1 MRGGGC
7 GGVIYRSLISGG
19 SGNLLVRGF
28 MRTELRRSGIVHAE
42 PHERQE
48 ITSSPP
54 DAVATLT
61 DMDLHFSHRR
71 TSGSVGDSL
80 STEREHD
87 AITACGVQFRA
98 RKTSHRENS
107 PSAGQLFAPIRR
119 ATRSTPDFRRVP
131 PPGICKIV
139 TAATRSYLDGVDDSC
154 MRGPCNNTQED

>member
-1 MRGGGC
+1 MYCWAVDNARSISSHCARRSHNRAEVSSGITSADFTITGAMRGGGC

-71 TSGSVGDSL
+71 TSGSFGDSL

-87 AITACGVQFRA
+87 AITACVVQFRA
-98 RKTSHRENS
+98 RKTSQPR
-107 PSAGQLFAPIRR
+107 
-119 ATRSTPDFRRVP
+119 
-131 PPGICKIV
+131 
-139 TAATRSYLDGVDDSC
+139 
-154 MRGPCNNTQED
+154 

>member
-98 RKTSHRENS
+98 RKTSHRESS
-107 PSAGQLFAPIRR
+107 PSAGQLFAPIRI
-119 ATRSTPDFRRVP
+119 ATRSAPDFGAFRRRGSAKSLLP
-131 PPGICKIV
+131 PRDRI
-139 TAATRSYLDGVDDSC
+139 
-154 MRGPCNNTQED
+154 